1 MYKKPREDEEQHK
14 YPEFTYAGRKRRD
27 TGYTYRRLS
36 NGYYADE
43 HPEIPRARRASL
55 YSDKQNSQ
63 RSSRPPVD
71 EETIEIEE
79 EQDRRPKAGQ
89 ASKIVVTPHQLS
101 SSTIYTPSSPAR
113 RSHRTHTRTRI
124 HHSRPNRPVLARLHH
139 LSHNPAGIIIGVI
152 ALLIFIRAAV

>member
-1 MYKKPREDEEQHK
+1 MYKKPPEDEEQHK
-14 YPEFTYAGRKRRD
+14 YPEITYPARKRRHPG
-27 TGYTYRRLS
+27 TTYRRLS

-43 HPEIPRARRASL
+43 HPEIPRARRTSL

-89 ASKIVVTPHQLS
+89 ASKIVVTPHRLS
-101 SSTIYTPSSPAR
+101 SSTIYTPSSPVR
-113 RSHRTHTRTRI
+113 RSHRAHTPTSI
-124 HHSRPNRPVLARLHH
+124 HHPPPTPPFLAHSHH
-139 LSHNPAGIIIGVI
+139 LIQ
-152 ALLIFIRAAV
+152 